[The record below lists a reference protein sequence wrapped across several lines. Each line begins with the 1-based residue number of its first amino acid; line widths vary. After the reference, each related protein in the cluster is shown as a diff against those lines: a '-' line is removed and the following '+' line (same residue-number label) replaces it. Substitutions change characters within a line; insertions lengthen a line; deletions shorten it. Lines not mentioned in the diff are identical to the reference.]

1 MLFPEFKLRDHT
13 TLSSLRKS
21 LGQHFLVDQGA
32 LNRVVGAADLKPEDT
47 VVEVGPGSGLLTKLM
62 VKKVSKVYALEI
74 DKGLVSHLRNTMA
87 DASNL
92 VVMEGD
98 ARTVDLGLFP
108 ESYKMVANLPYY
120 AAVPILRK
128 FLEASSPPDLIVVT
142 VQKEVAES
150 ITASPGRMRL
160 LSVAVQVFGSPSI
173 AGYIHPKSFNPVPK
187 VTSAIVRI
195 EPYERGDRP
204 VLGDEGFFKVVRG
217 GFSAPRKQ
225 LRNSLAQG
233 LGLTGDLAE
242 SILREGGIEPSLR
255 AEALQLQDWGKIR
268 EICGRYNL
276 C

>member
-1 MLFPEFKLRDHT
+1 MFAPEFKLADHT
-13 TLSSLRKS
+13 IPSSPRKS

-32 LNRVVGAADLKPEDT
+32 LNRVVGAADLELDDI
-47 VVEVGPGSGLLTKLM
+47 VVEIGPGSGLLTKLM
-62 VKKVSKVYALEI
+62 VKKVSKVYALEL
-74 DKGLVSHLRNTMA
+74 DKGLATHLRNTMGGT
-87 DASNL
+87 SNL
-92 VVMEGD
+92 VVMQGD

-128 FLEASSPPDLIVVT
+128 FLEAPSPPDLIVVT

-150 ITASPGRMRL
+150 ITAGPGRMRL
-160 LSVAVQVFGSPSI
+160 LSVAVQVFGRPSLV
-173 AGYIHPKSFNPVPK
+173 GYIHPRSFNPVPK

-195 EPYERGDRP
+195 EPYEREARP

-233 LGLTGDLAE
+233 LGLSGDLSE
-242 SILREGGIEPSLR
+242 NILRESGIEPSLR
-255 AEALQLQDWGKIR
+255 AEALHLQDWGKIR

>member
-1 MLFPEFKLRDHT
+1 MTDHT
-13 TLSSLRKS
+13 TPSFPRKS

-32 LNRVVGAADLKPEDT
+32 LNQVVGAADLELEDI
-47 VVEVGPGSGLLTKLM
+47 VVEIGPGSGLLTKLL
-62 VKKVSKVYALEI
+62 VKKVSKVYALEL
-74 DKGLVSHLRNTMA
+74 DKGLASHLRNTMGA
-87 DASNL
+87 TANL
-92 VVMEGD
+92 VVMQGD

-128 FLEASSPPDLIVVT
+128 FLEAPSPPDLIVVT

-150 ITASPGRMRL
+150 ITADPGKMRL
-160 LSVAVQVFGSPSI
+160 LSVAVQVFGRPSI
-173 AGYIHPKSFNPVPK
+173 VGYIHPRSFNPVPK

-195 EPYERGDRP
+195 EPYEREDRP

-217 GFSAPRKQ
+217 GFSAPRKH

-233 LGLTGDLAE
+233 LGLTGELAE

-255 AEALQLQDWGKIR
+255 AEALHLQDWGKIR
-268 EICGRYNL
+268 EICRRYNL